1 MNRPVAIII
10 CLTTA
15 IILMIALVFPKKGD
29 LDSLVKKVNEKK
41 AELQSKEEY
50 FASLGQ
56 TAEDF
61 KKYQQPLAKIGSA
74 LPQSSQL
81 PALFDFLQKASSQ
94 TGMVLTNISPLVAKA
109 SGIEG
114 GINENSV
121 NLVVTGTYPAFRNFL
136 SVLEKSSRLIE
147 VQTASFSIQEKIPEF
162 NLRIKVYSY

>member
-1 MNRPVAIII
+1 MNRPVIVII
-10 CLTTA
+10 CLTAA
-15 IILMIALVFPKKGD
+15 IILAIALVFPKKED
-29 LDSLVKKVNEKK
+29 LDSVLKKVNEKK
-41 AELQSKEEY
+41 AELQSKENY

-61 KKYQQPLAKIGSA
+61 KKYQEPLAKIGSA

-94 TGMVLTNISPLVAKA
+94 TGLVLTNISPLAQKP

-114 GINENSV
+114 ISEHSI
-121 NLVVTGTYPAFRNFL
+121 NLVVNGTYSAFRNFL

-147 VQTASFSIQEKIPEF
+147 VGSVSFSIQEKTPEF